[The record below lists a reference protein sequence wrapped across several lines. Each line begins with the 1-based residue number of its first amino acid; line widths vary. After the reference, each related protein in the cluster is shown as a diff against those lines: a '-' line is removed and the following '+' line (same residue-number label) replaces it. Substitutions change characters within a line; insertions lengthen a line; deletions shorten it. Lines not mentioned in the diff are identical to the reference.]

1 MDSGCR
7 HIACSGSS
15 EADRVC
21 PNLSV
26 HLPAPLSGLPPPHL
40 LTALI
45 WLSFHNFEFNLF
57 CLSLP
62 SSSWNRLKMWGSKS
76 CCPLQRK
83 LNKMLCFRRDNIT
96 GHFWNSTKSN
106 DFVYGSRITISA
118 KNDHL
123 ISLVVIKCRS
133 CNSCYFEKKVHL
145 LYLPNRYKYS
155 INRKCIMSSWHCSRT
170 RIDCINSLWRRSL
183 RFMSSTKG

>member
-1 MDSGCR
+1 MDGGCR

-26 HLPAPLSGLPPPHL
+26 HLPALMSGLPPPHL

-57 CLSLP
+57 CLTLP
-62 SSSWNRLKMWGSKS
+62 SVSWNRLKMWGSKS
-76 CCPLQRK
+76 CCPLQRI
-83 LNKMLCFRRDNIT
+83 LNKMLCFGRDNIT
-96 GHFWNSTKSN
+96 GHFWNSTKSKLRLSNWLN
-106 DFVYGSRITISA
+106 DLVYGSRIIISA

-123 ISLVVIKCRS
+123 TSLAAIKCGS

-145 LYLPNRYKYS
+145 L
-155 INRKCIMSSWHCSRT
+155 C
-170 RIDCINSLWRRSL
+170 
-183 RFMSSTKG
+183 